1 MILKSP
7 GFNNFTQGVE
17 YILKSLK
24 DLYIAAKNSYEESAA
39 VKAYTN
45 QIDSYLESHPDLYF
59 SNLQYVIESS
69 YGLET
74 FVPFIEKYGIPFQ
87 GISTVKDC
95 LAQCKNKCKWSGK
108 DDSSYTE
115 AEEFLEDYIHAHKNS
130 YIMYEAFEDDLDE
143 RYIEAYYKT
152 FQRSKMEKSI
162 FLLFLKDME
171 MDAFPIYWFTQKQ
184 IDPS

>member
-59 SNLQYVIESS
+59 SNLQYV
-69 YGLET
+69 
-74 FVPFIEKYGIPFQ
+74 
-87 GISTVKDC
+87 
-95 LAQCKNKCKWSGK
+95 
-108 DDSSYTE
+108 
-115 AEEFLEDYIHAHKNS
+115 
-130 YIMYEAFEDDLDE
+130 
-143 RYIEAYYKT
+143 
-152 FQRSKMEKSI
+152 
-162 FLLFLKDME
+162 
-171 MDAFPIYWFTQKQ
+171 
-184 IDPS
+184 